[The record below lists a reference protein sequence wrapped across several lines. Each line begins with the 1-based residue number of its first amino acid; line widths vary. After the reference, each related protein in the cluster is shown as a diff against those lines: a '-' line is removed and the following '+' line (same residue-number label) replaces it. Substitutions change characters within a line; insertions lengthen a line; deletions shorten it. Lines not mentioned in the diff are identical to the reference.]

1 MVSRYHRKRAVS
13 PSLSSNAIEIA
24 SQKSLLVPQG
34 TLLSFMT
41 EELVLLANE
50 GTKESLLVDLLAKGY
65 NIHQLPESTDY
76 FFKKCDQVL
85 NKDYI
90 PNDEGKR

>member
-1 MVSRYHRKRAVS
+1 M
-13 PSLSSNAIEIA
+13 
-24 SQKSLLVPQG
+24 
-34 TLLSFMT
+34 
-41 EELVLLANE
+41 LLANE

-85 NKDYI
+85 TKDYI